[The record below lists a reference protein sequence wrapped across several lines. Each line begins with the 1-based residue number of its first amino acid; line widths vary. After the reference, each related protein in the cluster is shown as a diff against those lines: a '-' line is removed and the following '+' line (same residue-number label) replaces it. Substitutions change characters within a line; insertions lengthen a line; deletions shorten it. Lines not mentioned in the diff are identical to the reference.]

1 LMSGLDWPGAITDVK
16 ACAAWLK
23 ANGCNKVV
31 VAGFCMG
38 GALALG
44 STVQVDGVDA
54 CIAFYGWNK
63 QLGDVSTV
71 KSHPFCVCG
80 APRSCPCSNVRV
92 NLCGDEEGRVGI
104 ETRTWLGWRELNCIH
119 FTQCGGGVRVRFP
132 DCNRAPCRCRSRSP
146 CSATLETRTISLAS
160 AMLPPLRN
168 SRGFSSSRVVI
179 SSFTATPLRLAHF
192 LSYFSKRVHTSS

>member
-1 LMSGLDWPGAITDVK
+1 MSGLDWPGAITDVK

-71 KSHPFCVCG
+71 KRPES
-80 APRSCPCSNVRV
+80 PRSSPCSNASA
-92 NLCGDEEGRVGI
+92 NLCDEGGWIGI
-104 ETRTWLGWRELNCIH
+104 EIRAWMGWGEMYCIH
-119 FTQCGGGVRVRFP
+119 FTQGGGHS
-132 DCNRAPCRCRSRSP
+132 RA
-146 CSATLETRTISLAS
+146 IS
-160 AMLPPLRN
+160 
-168 SRGFSSSRVVI
+168 
-179 SSFTATPLRLAHF
+179 
-192 LSYFSKRVHTSS
+192 

>member
-1 LMSGLDWPGAITDVK
+1 MSGLDWPGAITDVK

-71 KSHPFCVCG
+71 NSHPFCVCG

-119 FTQCGGGVRVRFP
+119 FTQCGGGSACDFLTAIVLHAAV
-132 DCNRAPCRCRSRSP
+132 DQEARAMPLWRQGRYRWLQRCCRRYG
-146 CSATLETRTISLAS
+146 TRGAS
-160 AMLPPLRN
+160 QAVGL
-168 SRGFSSSRVVI
+168 
-179 SSFTATPLRLAHF
+179 
-192 LSYFSKRVHTSS
+192 